1 MQQERNMMAGILDI
15 RRVWVYVRIIGANRP
30 EYPGQISGVSRHC
43 GPNPRFKKLKDSTMG
58 FE

>member
-15 RRVWVYVRIIGANRP
+15 RRVQVYVRILRANCP
-30 EYPGQISGVSRHC
+30 EYPGQISGVFGHH
-43 GPNPRFKKLKDSTMG
+43 GPNPRLKKLKDSTMG